1 MALMYPESFPHDLMR
16 RPRLEGEALVYSA
29 LAAAL
34 DDRWLVFYDRGVR
47 GTRRRVDFIAL
58 NADRGAFVCE
68 VKGGQVHDKRGSFRQ
83 LVRRTPVWRKKIDPF
98 RQLRQAM
105 TEVWAVIGVAHD
117 AVPVHEA
124 IWFPQMSQAGL
135 RWQPSPHILTRELL
149 ELQALRAAI
158 ETALPLRGGDA
169 EQQVLRLISGLSDLR
184 PRTLLSTD
192 SRTK

>member
-1 MALMYPESFPHDLMR
+1 MVYRALT
-16 RPRLEGEALVYSA
+16 
-29 LAAAL
+29 AAL
-34 DDRWLVFYDRGVR
+34 DDRWQVFYDRGVR

-58 NADRGAFVCE
+58 HAERGAFVCE

-83 LVRRTPVWRKKIDPF
+83 LVRRTPVWRKEIDSF

-124 IWFPQMSQAGL
+124 IWFPQMGQAGL

-149 ELQALRAAI
+149 EPAALRATI
-158 ETALPLRGGDA
+158 ETALPPRINTVSHQISCLSRGLTNATCNGVVGRHAGGHRGDD
-169 EQQVLRLISGLSDLR
+169 G
-184 PRTLLSTD
+184 
-192 SRTK
+192 